1 MTTSLHISLPEA
13 LKEYVVRRVEEGAY
27 SNPSEFVRELIRA
40 DRERCEQRKAL
51 IRDLEAG
58 LDQAERGEVVD
69 ADEAF
74 ARLEARHG

>member
-40 DRERCEQRKAL
+40 DRERREQRKTL

-69 ADEAF
+69 VDAAF

>member
-40 DRERCEQRKAL
+40 DRERREQRKTL

>member
-40 DRERCEQRKAL
+40 DRERREQRKAL
-51 IRDLEAG
+51 VRDLEAG

>member
-40 DRERCEQRKAL
+40 DRERREQRKAL
-51 IRDLEAG
+51 IHDLEAG